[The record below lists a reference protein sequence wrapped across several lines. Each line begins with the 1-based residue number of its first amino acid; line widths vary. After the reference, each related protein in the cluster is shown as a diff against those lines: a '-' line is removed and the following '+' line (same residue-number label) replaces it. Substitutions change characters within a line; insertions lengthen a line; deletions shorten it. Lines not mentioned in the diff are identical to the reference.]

1 MKRISLLAG
10 FLLVLSILALA
21 ADKFV
26 SADYGFAC
34 SFPGAPAQE
43 KDGSTTRFT
52 AYNDSRSLFTQVQI
66 GEEDMSQIADMN
78 NHLDEFVAEVAKS
91 SHSIVSSNKHLM
103 LQGFPAARVTM
114 AMTLQDGKVFD
125 VAMLVVAV
133 KAKNRIYTVDAGT
146 LKTSDHSGMQPFLD
160 SFEIR

>member
-10 FLLVLSILALA
+10 FLLVLSVLALA

-34 SFPGAPAQE
+34 NFPGAPAQE
-43 KDGSTTRFT
+43 KDGSTARFT
-52 AYNDSRSLFTQVQI
+52 AYNASRSLFTQVQI
-66 GEEDMSQIADMN
+66 GEEDMSKVADMDAY
-78 NHLDEFVAEVAKS
+78 LDKFVAGVAKS
-91 SHSIVSSNKHLM
+91 SNSVVSSNRHVT
-103 LQGFPAARVTM
+103 LQGFPAAKVAM
-114 AMTLQDGKVFD
+114 QMTLEDGRVFE
-125 VAMLVVAV
+125 VAMLVVMV
-133 KAKNRIYTVDAGT
+133 KNKNRIYTVDAGT

>member
-1 MKRISLLAG
+1 MKRISLLTG
-10 FLLVLSILALA
+10 FLLVLSVLALA

-52 AYNDSRSLFTQVQI
+52 AYDGNHTLFTQVQI
-66 GEEDMSQIADMN
+66 GEEDMSKVEDINA
-78 NHLDEFVAEVAKS
+78 HLDEFVAGVAKS
-91 SHSIVSSNKHLM
+91 SNSIISSNKHVT
-103 LQGFPAARVTM
+103 LQGLPAAKVAM
-114 AMTLQDGKVFD
+114 QMTLDDGRVFD
-125 VAMLVVAV
+125 VAMLVVMV

-146 LKTSDHSGMQPFLD
+146 LKTYDHSGMQPFLD